1 MADID
6 SKEAS
11 PRVFAPYQW
20 AHAAT
25 NGIDVPCDVLMR
37 FAEKVHSVTSGGET
51 ILKIAEV
58 NSLEGELREEDD
70 PKPYFNPHQMD
81 SMLKLL
87 RVSIEM
93 LGGEAESL
101 NDWAYEQRTTEGALE
116 SYHSAVNRLKCKG
129 IPLPKN

>member
-1 MADID
+1 MAEID

-11 PRVFAPYQW
+11 HRVFAPYQW

-37 FAEKVHSVTSGGET
+37 FAEKVHQVTSGGET

-58 NSLEGELREEDD
+58 NALDGELREEDD

-81 SMLKLL
+81 SMMKLL

-101 NDWAYEQRTTEGALE
+101 KDWAYEHRTTEGALDA
-116 SYHSAVNRLKCKG
+116 YHSAVNSLKYKG
-129 IPLPKN
+129 IPLPTN